1 MRIDHLL
8 YQDKDVNMLT
18 EYISRPIHHK
28 EYHRAIDH
36 RSGEISRLLAAAVI
50 NKRFR
55 DLLLSDPARALAEG
69 FHGETFQLTHD
80 QKMLVLSIRADKL
93 SDFALQ
99 LTSDQV
105 SEKVG
110 SSGEWVPFHQPA
122 FAIHSK

>member
-1 MRIDHLL
+1 
-8 YQDKDVNMLT
+8 MLT

-28 EYHRAIDH
+28 AYHRTTEH

-69 FHGETFQLTHD
+69 FHGETFQLTGD
-80 QKMLVLSIRADKL
+80 QRALILSIRAEKL

-105 SEKVG
+105 PENVG
-110 SSGEWVPFHQPA
+110 SSGEWVPVNQPA
-122 FAIHSK
+122 FALNSK